1 MRAWPGSYYANIL
14 SNRQT
19 ILAFFESENQKMN
32 LQNAK
37 KKRPFLK
44 NGKNEERKNEN
55 DGDED
60 EEERPRGCFCNCF
73 RGIKN
78 FSKNDSRD
86 NEDEIS
92 NEDFEIV
99 WKRIQ
104 ERQSKFPYNWDDF

>member
-1 MRAWPGSYYANIL
+1 
-14 SNRQT
+14 
-19 ILAFFESENQKMN
+19 MN
-32 LQNAK
+32 LQNSK

-55 DGDED
+55 DGDE

-73 RGIKN
+73 RGIKK

>member
-1 MRAWPGSYYANIL
+1 MRAWPGSYFANIL

-32 LQNAK
+32 LQNSK

-55 DGDED
+55 DGDE
-60 EEERPRGCFCNCF
+60 EERPRGCFCNCF
-73 RGIKN
+73 RGIKK

>member
-1 MRAWPGSYYANIL
+1 
-14 SNRQT
+14 
-19 ILAFFESENQKMN
+19 MN
-32 LQNAK
+32 LQNSK
-37 KKRPFLK
+37 KKRPSLK

-55 DGDED
+55 DGDGD

-73 RGIKN
+73 RGIKK